1 MIRFISLFM
10 CCSLALL
17 MTLVS
22 CSENP
27 ASSSG
32 DEDTTISEVDTTT
45 RTEPDDFT
53 WDPASEITVTLNGSG
68 AISASGL
75 VQIQGGIILLTKAGA
90 YRFTGTLTDG
100 QIQINCDDSGKVVLI
115 FDQVSLASSANS
127 PVYCRKA
134 EKLVIFLPEGTT
146 NSLVDASTYIYDN
159 VASQEPNA
167 TLFSKSDLI
176 LFGKGLLSVT
186 GRFNDGIVSKDG
198 LNIHSGSITV
208 QAKNDGIQGKDYVS
222 LSGGTISVSAGGDG
236 IKGQNEDDL
245 SSGFI
250 KSESASVT
258 VTAGGD
264 GLVSQSDIR
273 ILSGTLSITTGGG
286 SSKTV
291 ASSLSAKGIKAGYH
305 LILEGGSVQVNSAD
319 DGLHS
324 NQDLTLKNGTVSV
337 SSGDDGIHA
346 EKNILIS
353 GGTLMVSK
361 SVEGI
366 EGGKITI
373 DDGIITVYS
382 SDDGINATY
391 GTGGESADGS
401 LFSMTGG
408 SLVISS
414 ATGDGLDS
422 NGDVQISDGLV
433 IVHGPQSN
441 PEVGLDYNGTCVKT
455 GGTVIISGT
464 NSNMTQAPGSVST
477 QYSLKL
483 ILTSA
488 KTAGTLFH
496 IEDTDGNSVVTFK
509 PLRSYYSIVYS
520 SPQLQKGSTYRVF
533 TGGTSTG
540 SDYGGFLTGGTY
552 SGGTLY
558 TTFTVSSTVTSIGS
572 GGKP

>member
-1 MIRFISLFM
+1 MNRFISHFVH
-10 CCSLALL
+10 CSLALL
-17 MTLVS
+17 MTLFS
-22 CSENP
+22 CRENP
-27 ASSSG
+27 SSSNE
-32 DEDTTISEVDTTT
+32 DEDTAIIEVDTTT
-45 RTEPDDFT
+45 RTDPDDFT
-53 WDPASEITVTLNGSG
+53 WDPASEINVTLNGSE
-68 AISASGL
+68 AISSSGL
-75 VQIQGGIILLTKAGA
+75 VQIQGGTIYLTKAGA

-100 QIQINCDDSGKVVLI
+100 QIQINCDDAEKVVLI
-115 FDQVSLASSANS
+115 FDQASLASSANS
-127 PVYCRKA
+127 PVYCKKA

-146 NSLVDASTYIYDN
+146 NSLVDAATYTYDN

-167 TLFSKSDLI
+167 SLFSKSDLI
-176 LFGKGLLSVT
+176 LFGKGMLSVT

-198 LNIHSGSITV
+198 LTIQSGSITV
-208 QAKNDGIQGKDYVS
+208 QAKNDGIQGKDYVA

-258 VTAGGD
+258 VTAAGD
-264 GLVSQSDIR
+264 GVVSQSDIR
-273 ILSGTLSITTGGG
+273 ILSGALSITSGGG

-291 ASSLSAKGIKAGYH
+291 ASTLSAKGIKAGYH

-324 NQDLTLKNGTVSV
+324 NLDLTINNGTVSV

-353 GGTLMVSK
+353 GGTVTVSK

-366 EGGKITI
+366 EGGKITLE
-373 DDGIITVYS
+373 DGIITVNS

-401 LFSMTGG
+401 LFSMSGG
-408 SLVISS
+408 SLLVNST
-414 ATGDGLDS
+414 TGDGLDS
-422 NGDVQISDGLV
+422 NGDVRISGGQI

-441 PEVGLDYNGTCVKT
+441 PEVGLDYNGTCVIT

-464 NSNMTQAPGSVST
+464 NSNMIQAPGTAST

-488 KTAGTLFH
+488 KAAGTLFH
-496 IEDTDGNSVVTFK
+496 IEDADGNSVVTFK

-520 SPQLQKGSTYRVF
+520 SPQLLKGTTYRVF
-533 TGGTSTG
+533 TGGTVTG
-540 SDYGGFLTGGTY
+540 TDYGGFFTGGTY

-558 TTFTVSSTVTSIGS
+558 TTFTVSSIVSSIGS
-572 GGKP
+572 GGRP